1 MIFLPKTVTFNYTPL
16 TATPMGKV
24 RNIIQTKGNDVYSV
38 PSSVMVYQ
46 ALELM
51 FEKNIGALLV
61 IDDGRFAGI
70 FTERHY
76 ARKLILR
83 GKSSRETTVGEAM
96 TAHPVTVTPDTG
108 IDECMR
114 IMTEKKIRHLPVL
127 DNGQLVGVISMG
139 DVVRY
144 MLEEQQFIIEN
155 LEQYITH

>member
-1 MIFLPKTVTFNYTPL
+1 
-16 TATPMGKV
+16 
-24 RNIIQTKGNDVYSV
+24 
-38 PSSVMVYQ
+38 
-46 ALELM
+46 
-51 FEKNIGALLV
+51 
-61 IDDGRFAGI
+61 
-70 FTERHY
+70 
-76 ARKLILR
+76 
-83 GKSSRETTVGEAM
+83 M